1 MEEKPDL
8 IEFISEDGE
17 KEVFSVIGQVTIA
30 GTDYL
35 LVTDGGKEDG
45 SGEENAYIMKKAGEE
60 GSESVFGMVEDEEE
74 FNAISKVFM
83 ETLEDIDFEMG
94 H

>member
-17 KEVFSVIGQVTIA
+17 KEVFSVTCQEEIA
-30 GTDYL
+30 GTEYL
-35 LVTDGGKEDG
+35 LVTDGGDG
-45 SGEENAYIMKKAGEE
+45 SGEENAYIMKKTGEE
-60 GSESVFGMVEDEEE
+60 GSQSVFGMVEDEEE

-83 ETLEDIDFEMG
+83 ETLEDIDFEIG